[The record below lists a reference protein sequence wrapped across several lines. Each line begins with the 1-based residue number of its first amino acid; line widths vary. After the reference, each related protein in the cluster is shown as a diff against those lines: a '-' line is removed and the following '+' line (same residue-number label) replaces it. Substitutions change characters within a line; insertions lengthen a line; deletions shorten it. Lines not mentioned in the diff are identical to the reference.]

1 MAHFAK
7 LDHNDYVI
15 DINVVHNWM
24 LLDSDGHESEALG
37 IEFLVAWSGGHTNW
51 RQTSYNGNFRKRYAH
66 IGGTYH
72 REFDAFIP
80 PKPYASW
87 ILNETT
93 CLWQAPVVMPT
104 DGNLYRWNEINQSWD
119 QVKPVDA

>member
-7 LDHNDYVI
+7 LDHNDHVI
-15 DINVVHNWM
+15 DVNVVHNHM
-24 LLDSDGHESEALG
+24 LCDSDGNESEALG

-87 ILNETT
+87 ILDSET
-93 CLWQAPVVMPT
+93 CNWQPPVPKPQDQPGLVWHEPT
-104 DGNLYRWNEINQSWD
+104 VSWREREF
-119 QVKPVDA
+119 